1 MHLAGQFFCKLN
13 RSLYG
18 LKQVPRAWYSRFA
31 ILLAYGFVDAKA
43 DTSLFVL
50 CRGLDTTYLLYVDDI
65 IFTTSSPGL
74 LRRII
79 VMKDL
84 SEL

>member
-1 MHLAGQFFCKLN
+1 
-13 RSLYG
+13 
-18 LKQVPRAWYSRFA
+18 
-31 ILLAYGFVDAKA
+31 
-43 DTSLFVL
+43 LFVL